1 MPISS
6 DPLVQYNLSANSAR
20 TGAPDY
26 YRFPFRAGDHVYPSP
41 ILNNLEGCSHFDQ
54 GGYYLSDNTKLEY
67 SHFPEHVDS
76 SNCPE
81 YHNDDLG
88 SFSVHRRGHPKSEN
102 NKTGMSGDEEIDT
115 RQHACISYVLRDQ
128 CGETGENMNILGQQ
142 ESISQP
148 VVSGEATDPQIGP
161 KIACQAEYRHPGKDF
176 QLLPKTILG
185 LSEVLVSDLYGGGGV
200 INLKEEDEELIQQ
213 VIDNLKSLINRGRK
227 FDSDKKFSNSK
238 KMKATVHGI
247 EVGANNKN
255 FNNCVPRD
263 VDVELKDARPR
274 RP

>member
-1 MPISS
+1 MVNGSSASSDSTNANNRKHSFGVMSGSMTSNSKNFNSLCYRYRFCESDKSMPISS
-6 DPLVQYNLSANSAR
+6 VPLVQDNLSANSAR

-102 NKTGMSGDEEIDT
+102 NKTGMSGDEDIDT

-128 CGETGENMNILGQQ
+128 CDETGENMNILGQK

-161 KIACQAEYRHPGKDF
+161 KIAGQGT
-176 QLLPKTILG
+176 LIL
-185 LSEVLVSDLYGGGGV
+185 SQCTSRSY
-200 INLKEEDEELIQQ
+200 N
-213 VIDNLKSLINRGRK
+213 
-227 FDSDKKFSNSK
+227 
-238 KMKATVHGI
+238 
-247 EVGANNKN
+247 
-255 FNNCVPRD
+255 
-263 VDVELKDARPR
+263 
-274 RP
+274 

>member
-1 MPISS
+1 
-6 DPLVQYNLSANSAR
+6 
-20 TGAPDY
+20 
-26 YRFPFRAGDHVYPSP
+26 
-41 ILNNLEGCSHFDQ
+41 
-54 GGYYLSDNTKLEY
+54 
-67 SHFPEHVDS
+67 
-76 SNCPE
+76 
-81 YHNDDLG
+81 
-88 SFSVHRRGHPKSEN
+88 
-102 NKTGMSGDEEIDT
+102 
-115 RQHACISYVLRDQ
+115 
-128 CGETGENMNILGQQ
+128 MNILGQQ

-161 KIACQAEYRHPGKDF
+161 KIVGQAEYRHPGKDF

-238 KMKATVHGI
+238 NMKATIHGI
-247 EVGANNKN
+247 EVGANNNN

-263 VDVELKDARPR
+263 VDVELKGC
-274 RP
+274 